1 MAFLV
6 LSAPSWYLR
15 FCQNDFKRSFVN
27 ALTLQEPCYVIT
39 RIVITRTYIEEIIMF
54 FNLERGGGEI
64 KKTVYDFIDVNVFH
78 RNLKRFHCTKGGWNI
93 PTILLW
99 WDLSGYISYVFQC
112 MVSYWCYHIWVC
124 YLIDGFILPCELVL
138 SGNYNAIPR
147 NKGTWDRAN
156 GA

>member
-6 LSAPSWYLR
+6 LSALSWYLR

-78 RNLKRFHCTKGGWNI
+78 RNLKRFHCPKGG
-93 PTILLW
+93 
-99 WDLSGYISYVFQC
+99 
-112 MVSYWCYHIWVC
+112 
-124 YLIDGFILPCELVL
+124 
-138 SGNYNAIPR
+138 
-147 NKGTWDRAN
+147 
-156 GA
+156 